1 MRYSIWFK
9 SINYFQFFVS
19 CVQNLFCVC
28 VFICTKHIPSE
39 PRTWRQEVHRGG
51 PLVRTCRWAMLQKN
65 TFSLTSFKWT
75 GDGCN
80 TLNCECARGK
90 RFCTTTWL
98 YCEPGSAWSSTSPPS
113 WSCPTSFC
121 WRGPEIITFMKLN
134 EKYTYMDGSR
144 RLGPRRSGPRLAIGA
159 PPPWP

>member
-1 MRYSIWFK
+1 MDWDTASDSNQLIIFNFLFLVFK
-9 SINYFQFFVS
+9 TCFVFVFLFVRNIFQV
-19 CVQNLFCVC
+19 NRGRDGKK
-28 VFICTKHIPSE
+28 CTEGARWSE
-39 PRTWRQEVHRGG
+39 PAGER
-51 PLVRTCRWAMLQKN
+51 CC

-80 TLNCECARGK
+80 KLRCSCARGK